1 MLKENLND
9 LQLFLVV
16 AKEGSFTK
24 ASALLGVSP
33 SALSHSI
40 KALETRLGFRLF
52 NRTTRSIA
60 LTETGEH
67 LLSIIEPKLTE
78 LEREMQDLHESL
90 NRLTGN
96 IRITATEH
104 AASAILAPLL
114 SSFVRNYPEITV
126 EVSVNNGFV
135 DIVNER
141 FDGGIR
147 LGEHLEKDMVAVR
160 VGPDVRM
167 LPVASPEY
175 FLKHPKPETPNDL
188 QQHSCI
194 NLRLS
199 HQGGIYA
206 WEFAHDGKELRV
218 KVEGQLTFNS
228 VALIKSAALD
238 GLGIAYLAEN
248 FVADEIKAGRLV
260 AVCESWCP
268 YFSGFHLYYPSA
280 KQHKP
285 AFAKFV
291 EAIRFHTSKKQ

>member
-40 KALETRLGFRLF
+40 KAMETRLGFRLF

-60 LTETGEH
+60 LTENGEH
-67 LLSIIEPKLTE
+67 LFSIIEPKLSE
-78 LEREMQDLHESL
+78 LEHEMQDLHESL
-90 NRLTGN
+90 NRLTGT

-104 AASAILAPLL
+104 AASAILAPFIQ
-114 SSFVRNYPEITV
+114 SFVNEYPEIKI
-126 EVSVNNGFV
+126 EVSVNNGFI

-141 FDGGIR
+141 FDGGVR
-147 LGEHLEKDMVAVR
+147 LGEHVEKDMIAVR
-160 VGPDVRM
+160 IGPDFRM
-167 LPVASPEY
+167 LAIASPAY
-175 FLKHPKPETPNDL
+175 FEKHGKPERPQDL
-188 QQHSCI
+188 LQHSCI

-206 WEFAHDGKELRV
+206 WEFVDEGKEFKL
-218 KVEGQLTFNS
+218 KVDGQLTFNS
-228 VALIKSAALD
+228 VSLIKSAVLN
-238 GLGIAYLAEN
+238 GLGIAFLAEN
-248 FVADEIKAGRLV
+248 FVSDEIKSGELIS
-260 AVCESWCP
+260 VCEAWCP
-268 YFSGFHLYYPSA
+268 TFTGFHLYYPSA

-291 EAIRFHTSKKQ
+291 EAIRYSIAKK

>member
-9 LQLFLVV
+9 LQLFWVV

-40 KALETRLGFRLF
+40 KAMETRLGFRLF

-67 LLSIIEPKLTE
+67 LFAIIEPKLTD
-78 LEREMQDLHESL
+78 LDREMQNLHESL

-104 AASAILAPLL
+104 AASAILSPLIR
-114 SSFVRNYPEITV
+114 SFVAKYPEIKI

-147 LGEHLEKDMVAVR
+147 LGEHVEKDMVAVR
-160 VGPDVRM
+160 VGPDFRM
-167 LPVASPEY
+167 IAIASPAY
-175 FLKHPKPETPNDL
+175 FEKHGKPETPQDL
-188 QQHSCI
+188 LQHACI

-206 WEFAHDGKELRV
+206 WEFAEDGKEFKL
-218 KVEGQLTFNS
+218 KVDGQLTCNS
-228 VALIKSAALD
+228 VSLIKSAALN
-238 GLGIAYLAEN
+238 GLGIAFLAEN
-248 FVADEIKAGRLV
+248 FVSDEIKSGELV
-260 AVCESWCP
+260 SVCEAWCP
-268 YFSGFHLYYPSA
+268 TFTGFHLYYPSA

-291 EAIRFHTSKKQ
+291 EAIRYSTAKK

>member
-9 LQLFLVV
+9 LQLFWVV

-40 KALETRLGFRLF
+40 KAMETRLGFRLF

-67 LLSIIEPKLTE
+67 LFAIIEPKLTD
-78 LEREMQDLHESL
+78 LDREMQNLHESL

-104 AASAILAPLL
+104 AASAILSPLIR
-114 SSFVRNYPEITV
+114 SFVAKYPEIKI

-147 LGEHLEKDMVAVR
+147 LGEHVEKDMVAVR
-160 VGPDVRM
+160 VGPDFRM
-167 LPVASPEY
+167 IAVASPAY
-175 FLKHPKPETPNDL
+175 FEKHGKPETPQDL
-188 QQHSCI
+188 LQNACI

-206 WEFAHDGKELRV
+206 WEFAEDGKEFKL
-218 KVEGQLTFNS
+218 KVDGQLTFNS
-228 VALIKSAALD
+228 VSLIKSAALN
-238 GLGIAYLAEN
+238 GLGIAFLAEN
-248 FVADEIKAGRLV
+248 FVSDEIKSGELV
-260 AVCESWCP
+260 SVCEAWCP
-268 YFSGFHLYYPSA
+268 TFTGFHLYYPSA

-291 EAIRFHTSKKQ
+291 EAIRYSTAKR